1 MNECTRRSLL
11 QGAAL
16 AAVAAAPAKAETW
29 EGTPATILSNDRLK
43 VTVLLR
49 GASVADLVLADD
61 AEKMSPLWNPVRMNR
76 ELGRESQPSSSV
88 GHFICVDG
96 FGGVSAEER
105 AAGLTNHGEAHLQE
119 FRPETRRQGT
129 GSELTLG
136 TNLPVMQENFQRT
149 YRLVDGESVVYVE
162 STLEN
167 LLGFDRPVQWA
178 EHATVGSPFLE
189 SGATV
194 FDLSGRRSQ
203 TRPYQPA
210 ANATAGTIRRLTSG
224 QNFEWPMAPGLDGKA
239 VDMRSTPEAPHYLD
253 HTATLVD
260 PSRALGWVTALHPGR
275 RLLLGYVFRRAEY
288 PWLQTWGNYPST
300 GKFARGMEF
309 STQPYDLPRRDTA
322 AMGTMF
328 DTALFRWMPAKGKIQ
343 TRFLFFYT
351 RVPAGFAKVDDLRL
365 ENGRVVAEDRGAR
378 LQVTLMASQAFS
390 PK

>member
-1 MNECTRRSLL
+1 ML

-16 AAVAAAPAKAETW
+16 AAAAEAPARAETW
-29 EGTPATILSNDRLK
+29 EGSPAITLSSDRLK
-43 VTVLLR
+43 MTVLRR

-61 AEKMSPLWNPVRMNR
+61 TEKLSPLWNPVRMNR
-76 ELGRESQPSSSV
+76 ELGRETQPSSSV

-105 AAGLTNHGEAHLQE
+105 EAGLTNHGEAHLQE
-119 FRPETRRQGT
+119 FRQETRRQGT
-129 GSELTLG
+129 TSELTLR

-189 SGATV
+189 SGMTV
-194 FDLSGRRSQ
+194 FDVSGKRSQ
-203 TRPYQPA
+203 TRPYQQA
-210 ANATAGTIRRLTSG
+210 GNAPTGTIRRLTSG
-224 QNFEWPMAPGLDGKA
+224 QNFEWPMAPGLDGKPI
-239 VDMRSTPEAPHYLD
+239 DMRTTPEAPRYLD

-260 PSRALGWVTALHPGR
+260 PSRELGWVTALHPRR
-275 RLLLGYVFRRAEY
+275 RLLLGYLFRRTEY
-288 PWLQTWGNYPST
+288 PWVQTWGNYPST

-328 DTALFRWMPAKGKIQ
+328 DTQLFRWMPAKGKIQ

-351 RVPAGFAKVDDLRL
+351 RVPAGFAKVDELRM
-365 ENGRVVAEDRGAR
+365 ENGRIVAEDREAR
-378 LQVTLMASQAFS
+378 LEVPLTASRGL
-390 PK
+390 